1 MSLVVSALATAA
13 VIIHIA
19 LIASLILFAV
29 KKTVDPDIYEIIYV
43 GRVYSVIGDYY
54 KEIALLFAFTATSG
68 SLYMS
73 NILGWEPCTM
83 CWYQRILVYPL
94 VVILAVGILLEKK
107 DVEDYALPLALIGLP
122 ISLYHALLQRFS
134 QYLSSG
140 CSPTAISCA
149 TEYTFHYNY
158 ITIPGL
164 AFTALL
170 VITLLLWRFS
180 PKEY

>member
-1 MSLVVSALATAA
+1 MSLLVSGLATAA
-13 VIIHIA
+13 VVIHLA
-19 LIASLILFAV
+19 LITSLTLFV
-29 KKTVDPDIYEIIYV
+29 LKKTVDSEIYEKLHV
-43 GRVYSVIGDYY
+43 DKVYSVIGYYY
-54 KEIALLFAFTATSG
+54 KELALLFALTATSG

-73 NILGWEPCTM
+73 NVLGWEPCTM

-94 VVILAVGILLEKK
+94 VVILAVGVLLEKE

-122 ISLYHALLQRFS
+122 ISLYHAMLQRFT
-134 QYLSSG
+134 QYLGSG

-158 ITIPGL
+158 ITVPGL

-180 PKEY
+180 PREY

>member
-1 MSLVVSALATAA
+1 MSVVSVLATGALT
-13 VIIHIA
+13 IHIA
-19 LIASLILFAV
+19 LIAAAVLFLL
-29 KKTVDPDIYEIIYV
+29 KKTVKPDIYEQLYVDRIY
-43 GRVYSVIGDYY
+43 SALGDYY
-54 KEIALLFAFTATSG
+54 RELALFVAFIATSG

-83 CWYQRILVYPL
+83 CWYQRILIYPL
-94 VVILAVGILLEKK
+94 VVVLAVGVLLEKK
-107 DVEDYALPLALIGLP
+107 DVEDYALPLTLIGLP
-122 ISLYHALLQRFS
+122 IAFYHALLQRYT

-158 ITIPGL
+158 ITVPGL

-170 VITLLLWRFS
+170 VIGLLLWRFS

>member
-1 MSLVVSALATAA
+1 MSLVVSSLATAA
-13 VIIHIA
+13 VIIHVA
-19 LIASLILFAV
+19 LIISLVLFAV
-29 KKTVDPDIYEIIYV
+29 KKTVYPDIYEKLYVDRIY
-43 GRVYSVIGDYY
+43 SAIGDYY
-54 KEIALLFAFTATSG
+54 RELALIFAFTATSG

-73 NILGWEPCTM
+73 QILGWEPCTM

-94 VVILAVGILLEKK
+94 VVILAVGVLLEKK
-107 DVEDYALPLALIGLP
+107 DVEDYALPLVLIGLP
-122 ISLYHALLQRFS
+122 ISLYHVLLQRYT

-158 ITIPGL
+158 ITVPGL

-170 VITLLLWRFS
+170 VIGLLLWRFS
-180 PKEY
+180 PREY